1 MTEEWAEAFQSR
13 WGGEK
18 MSVPKARGNKDED
31 RVNMRVWSIEYRG
44 SAACY
49 PRCIG

>member
-18 MSVPKARGNKDED
+18 MSVLKARGNKDEGEGFTCD
-31 RVNMRVWSIEYRG
+31 EL
-44 SAACY
+44 
-49 PRCIG
+49 